1 MLVDFAL
8 STGSGCFF
16 IFKECFDMAKELP
29 KVYEP
34 QQVEKEIY
42 KMWEDGHYFR
52 PQKGKDAKPF
62 TIVMPPPNVTG
73 QLHMGHAMDATL
85 QDTLIRFKRM
95 QGYNA
100 LWLPGVDH
108 AGIATQIKVEEELR
122 KKEGLSRYDLG
133 REKFLERVWDW
144 KHQYG
149 NRIVEQQKKLGA
161 SCDWDRARFTMD
173 EGCSKA
179 VREVF
184 VSLYEK
190 GLIYKGSRII
200 NWCPNCV
207 TALSDAEVEYVDKP
221 GHLWHIRYPFADGS
235 GEVVVATT
243 RPETMLGDTGVCV
256 NPNDERYKAIVGKTV
271 ILPLVNKEIPVVAD
285 DYAEME
291 FGTGCVKMTPAHDPN
306 DFEVGLRHNLEVIRV
321 LDDNGVVNS
330 YGGKYEGL
338 DRYEARKQIV
348 KDLDEQGYLVKIDDH
363 AHNVGTC
370 YRCHNDVEPIISA
383 QWFVKMKPLA
393 EEAIRV
399 VKEGET
405 KFVPDRFS
413 KTYLNWME
421 NVRDWCI
428 SRQLWWGHQIPAWT
442 CAECGHITVSREDAC
457 KCEKCGSTNIERDPD
472 VLDTWFSSALWPFET
487 LGWPEKTEDLE
498 YFYPTDVLVT
508 GYDIIFFWVARMIF
522 SGCEHTGKT
531 PFHTVLIHGLVRD
544 DKGRKM
550 SKSLGN
556 GIDPLEIIEKYGCDA
571 LRMNMVTGNS
581 PGNDMRFYVERCEA
595 MRNFANKLWNASRYV
610 LMNLGEDAQNKLP
623 EFSKLTIADKWVL
636 SKLNSLIAD
645 VTENLEKYEM
655 GIAVQKV
662 YDFLWDTYCDWYIE
676 LTKARL
682 YSDDATQK
690 QTALQ
695 VLVYVLDQTLRLL
708 HPFMPF
714 ITEQIWQSIPHEG
727 DALIVAKWPQFCEAL
742 KFQEEEAQMESV
754 MNAIRAIR
762 NRRADMNVPPSK
774 KAALYILTSKPQ
786 VFTEGEGFIQRLA
799 YADQVT
805 MLTSEPENI
814 DGMVCCTTAD
824 AKLYIPMGQLVDV
837 SKELE
842 RIDKELEKARKNLAG
857 ILGKLNNENFTA
869 RAPEAVVAAER
880 EKAEKAQALIAQLE
894 QSEEALK
901 KFA

>member
-1 MLVDFAL
+1 
-8 STGSGCFF
+8 
-16 IFKECFDMAKELP
+16 MAKELP

-34 QQVEKEIY
+34 QEVEKEIY

-52 PQKGKDAKPF
+52 PNKGKDAKPF

-122 KKEGLSRYDLG
+122 TKEGLTRYDLG

-173 EGCSKA
+173 DGCSKA

-221 GHLWHIRYPFADGS
+221 GHLWHIRYPFADGT

-256 NPNDERYKAIVGKTV
+256 NPNDDRYKDIVGKKV

-285 DYAEME
+285 DYAEMD

-338 DRYEARKQIV
+338 DRYEARKVIV

-383 QWFVKMKPLA
+383 QWFVKMLPLA

-399 VKEGET
+399 VKDGET

-442 CAECGHITVSREDAC
+442 CADCGHITVSREDAC

-487 LGWPEKTEDLE
+487 LGWPDNTEDLN

-610 LMNLGEDAQNKLP
+610 LMNLGEDAQNQLP
-623 EFSKLTIADKWVL
+623 ASENLTIADKWVL
-636 SKLNSLIAD
+636 SKLNTLIAE
-645 VTENLEKYEM
+645 VTDNLEKYEL
-655 GIAVQKV
+655 GIAVSKV

-682 YSDDATQK
+682 YSDDAAQK

-727 DALIVAKWPQFCEAL
+727 DALIVADWPVYREELSFR
-742 KFQEEEAQMESV
+742 QEETQMESV

-774 KAALYILTSKPQ
+774 KAALFILTSNEKA
-786 VFTEGEGFIQRLA
+786 FAEGEGFIQRLA
-799 YADQVT
+799 YADEVT
-805 MLTSEPENI
+805 MIQSEPENI

-837 SKELE
+837 AKELD
-842 RIDKELEKARKNLAG
+842 RIQKELEKAKKNLAG

-869 RAPEAVVAAER
+869 RAPQNVVDAER
-880 EKAEKAQALIAQLE
+880 EKAAKAQALISQLE

-901 KFA
+901 KL

>member
-1 MLVDFAL
+1 
-8 STGSGCFF
+8 
-16 IFKECFDMAKELP
+16 MARELP

-34 QQVEKEIY
+34 QQVENRIY
-42 KMWEDGHYFR
+42 KMWEENGHFKPNKSY
-52 PQKGKDAKPF
+52 DAKPF

-95 QGYNA
+95 QGFNA
-100 LWLPGVDH
+100 LWVPGVDH

-122 KKEGLSRYDLG
+122 TKEGLSRYDLG

-144 KHQYG
+144 KHKYG

-161 SCDWDRARFTMD
+161 TCDWDRARFTMD
-173 EGCSKA
+173 EGCSAA

-221 GHLWHIRYPFADGS
+221 GHLWHIRYDLVDGS
-235 GEVVVATT
+235 GSVVVATT
-243 RPETMLGDTGVCV
+243 RPETMLGDTGIAV
-256 NPNDERYKAIVGKTV
+256 NPNDERYQHMIGKKA
-271 ILPLVNKEIPVVAD
+271 ILPLMNREIPIVAD

-306 DFEVGLRHNLEVIRV
+306 DFEVALRHNLEVIRV
-321 LDDNGVVNS
+321 LDDNGVVNNL
-330 YGGKYEGL
+330 GGKYEGL
-338 DRYEARKQIV
+338 DRYDARKVIV
-348 KDLDEQGYLVKIDDH
+348 ADLEAGGYLVKIEDH
-363 AHNVGTC
+363 GHNVGTC
-370 YRCHNDVEPIISA
+370 YRCHKDVEPIISA
-383 QWFVKMKPLA
+383 QWFVKMQPLA

-399 VKEGET
+399 VKDGET

-442 CAECGHITVSREDAC
+442 CAECGHITVSRTDAC
-457 KCEKCGSTNIERDPD
+457 CCEKCGSTKIERDPD

-487 LGWPEKTEDLE
+487 LGWPENTEDLN

-544 DKGRKM
+544 DQGRKM

-556 GIDPLEIIEKYGCDA
+556 GIDPLEMIEKYGCDA
-571 LRMNMVTGNS
+571 LRMNMVTSNS
-581 PGNDMRFYVERCEA
+581 PGNDMRFYVTRCEA

-610 LMNLGEDAQNKLP
+610 MMNLDEDAKNELPVLEKL
-623 EFSKLTIADKWVL
+623 EIADKWVL
-636 SKLNSLIAD
+636 SKLNTLITE
-645 VTENLEKYEM
+645 VTENMDKYEL
-655 GIAVQKV
+655 GVAVQKI
-662 YDFLWDTYCDWYIE
+662 YDFIWDTYCDWYIE

-682 YSDDATQK
+682 YSEDADRK
-690 QTALQ
+690 QTAIQ
-695 VLVYVLDQTLRLL
+695 VLVYVLDQILRLL

-714 ITEQIWQSIPHEG
+714 ITEEIWQSLPHEG
-727 DALIVAKWPQFCEAL
+727 DALIVAQWPEYREDLAFKA
-742 KFQEEEAQMESV
+742 EESLMESV
-754 MNAIRAIR
+754 MEAIRAIR
-762 NRRADMNVPPSK
+762 NRRTEMNVPPSK
-774 KAALYILTSKPQ
+774 KAALYVLTGKPQ
-786 VFTEGEGFIQRLA
+786 VFQEGEGFIQRLA
-799 YADQVT
+799 YADSVT
-805 MLTSEPENI
+805 LLDAEPADLN
-814 DGMVCCTTAD
+814 GMVTCATSD
-824 AKLYIPMGQLVDV
+824 AKLYIPLGQLVDV
-837 SKELE
+837 EKELE
-842 RIDKELEKARKNLAG
+842 RIAKELEKARKNLSS
-857 ILGKLNNENFTA
+857 LEGKLNNENFVS
-869 RAPEAVVAAER
+869 RAPEHVVADIR
-880 EKAEKAQALIAQLE
+880 EKAQKARDLIAGLE
-894 QSEEALK
+894 QSEEAMK
-901 KFA
+901 KL